1 MINSI
6 EIKNIATFD
15 SVHGIITDLKKVNFF
30 YGANGSGKTTI
41 SRVLANPSSY
51 HESKISWEND
61 EEGDIIVYNHDFVNR
76 NFNSSSEIPGIYTL
90 GEGSIEI
97 EKKIQAPRPAHCGA
111 VRRFVL
117 HLAGWRGRLHNG
129 RYGCENIAFTAV
141 RPERLAADR
150 R

>member
-15 SVHGIITDLKKVNFF
+15 SAHGIITDLKKVNFF

-51 HESKISWEND
+51 NESKISWEND
-61 EEGDIIVYNHDFVNR
+61 EAGDIIVYNHDFVNR

-97 EKKIQAPRPAHCGA
+97 EKKIEQLRDDYNKKQDEK
-111 VRRFVL
+111 RKL
-117 HLAGWRGRLHNG
+117 I
-129 RYGCENIAFTAV
+129 YGIS
-141 RPERLAADR
+141 
-150 R
+150 

>member
-15 SVHGIITDLKKVNFF
+15 STHGIITDLKKVNFF

-51 HESKISWEND
+51 NESEISWEND
-61 EEGDIIVYNHDFVNR
+61 AAGDIIVYNHDFVKR

-97 EKKIQAPRPAHCGA
+97 EKKIEKLRNDYKKKQEEKKSVKWYIG
-111 VRRFVL
+111 
-117 HLAGWRGRLHNG
+117 G
-129 RYGCENIAFTAV
+129 
-141 RPERLAADR
+141 
-150 R
+150 